1 MRGKQSFIDAFRDSI
16 SDGNVDLF
24 QQLLGQP
31 SPEKTQA
38 TIRTGMMY
46 ILALSFDI
54 ETEELFHPCFKPLL
68 QYLHDNPDLQLY
80 EQMFLHLP
88 QKQMEEIASLV
99 PKTEHSFRTLLNM
112 ERIRFSTLIND
123 VAQTIE
129 PFLLNNTEINILIEK
144 TSFHPAFTRFATVNK
159 QFFTFEHLSHSV
171 FTCNT
176 VAFDVIYNVVQ
187 PTAEQCADLLE
198 KVLSM
203 IELEK
208 SIHPQLSYFCD
219 NLLFK
224 VDINH
229 TASQHILQNIQQKK
243 TPLDPL
249 EQQIYLYLDAQYTQ
263 QKLTDMLET
272 NTYIQANSSEK
283 VKHRKI

>member
-1 MRGKQSFIDAFRDSI
+1 MRNKQSFVDAFRESI

-24 QQLLGQP
+24 QQLLGQQ
-31 SPEKTQA
+31 SPQKTQA
-38 TIRTGMMY
+38 TIRTGIMY
-46 ILALSFDI
+46 ILALSFDK
-54 ETEELFHPCFKPLL
+54 ETEELFHPCFEPLL

-88 QKQMEEIASLV
+88 QQQMEAIVSLV

-159 QFFTFEHLSHSV
+159 QNFAFEHLSHSV
-171 FTCNT
+171 FTCNI
-176 VAFDVIYNVVQ
+176 VAFDEIYKVVQ

-198 KVLSM
+198 KSLSM

-208 SIHPQLSYFCD
+208 SIHPQLSYFCE
-219 NLLFK
+219 NLLLK
-224 VDINH
+224 IDIND
-229 TASQHILQNIQQKK
+229 TVSQHIFQNLQKKK
-243 TPLDPL
+243 TPLEPL
-249 EQQIYLYLDAQYTQ
+249 EQHVYLHLDAQYTHLQ
-263 QKLTDMLET
+263 LTKTLENT
-272 NTYIQANSSEK
+272 NIIKNLSSRK
-283 VKHRKI
+283 QRKI